1 VNESSSRTADAGEP
15 APVTEV
21 RRAGQAAPGP
31 VPEKLDYPPLTVIRR
46 SDRGWRVDDE
56 ELPDLLSAIVLADLL
71 APELRGA
78 PSAAGDSPVL
88 ATDGSPAPS
97 PSTGGPSPDGDS
109 SGADRS
115 FPVAGDGQGAVA
127 EDAGAE
133 AARLRVTVSQLEHAL
148 ATRVRVEQAI
158 GIVSERRRVPA
169 RQAFELL
176 RTVAR
181 ADGTRLAELA
191 ARVVDSAVNPLLP
204 LPEELARP
212 PRPPRVRGRSP
223 RHIRASE

>member
-1 VNESSSRTADAGEP
+1 VS
-15 APVTEV
+15 EV
-21 RRAGQAAPGP
+21 RRADQAAPEP

-78 PSAAGDSPVL
+78 SSAADDSPVL

-97 PSTGGPSPDGDS
+97 PSVSGRSPDGDS

-115 FPVAGDGQGAVA
+115 FRAAGDGQGAVA
-127 EDAGAE
+127 DDACAE
-133 AARLRVTVSQLEHAL
+133 AVRLRVTVSQLEHAL

-191 ARVVDSAVNPLLP
+191 ARVVDSVVNPLLP

-212 PRPPRVRGRSP
+212 PRPPRARGRSP

>member
-1 VNESSSRTADAGEP
+1 VNESSGRTADAGDP
-15 APVTEV
+15 APATEV
-21 RRAGQAAPGP
+21 RREDQAAPEAM
-31 VPEKLDYPPLTVIRR
+31 PEKPDHPPLAVIRR
-46 SDRGWRVDDE
+46 SGQGWRVDDE
-56 ELPDLLSAIVLADLL
+56 ELPDLMSAIVLADLL
-71 APELRGA
+71 APELHDA
-78 PSAAGDSPVL
+78 PPAG
-88 ATDGSPAPS
+88 DGSPAPAADAPPSPSAGGSPPAGDS
-97 PSTGGPSPDGDS
+97 PST
-109 SGADRS
+109 DRS
-115 FPVAGDGQGAVA
+115 PSAAAGDARGAVAGDAA
-127 EDAGAE
+127 AE
-133 AARLRVTVSQLEHAL
+133 AARLRVTVAQLEHAL

-212 PRPPRVRGRSP
+212 PRPPRARGRSP
-223 RHIRASE
+223 RHLRTSE

>member
-1 VNESSSRTADAGEP
+1 
-15 APVTEV
+15 VTEV
-21 RRAGQAAPGP
+21 QRGDQAAPEP

-46 SDRGWRVDDE
+46 SSRGWRVDDE

-78 PSAAGDSPVL
+78 RPAANDSPVL
-88 ATDGSPAPS
+88 AADGSPAPS
-97 PSTGGPSPDGDS
+97 PSVGGSPPDGDS

-115 FPVAGDGQGAVA
+115 FPAAGDGPGAVA
-127 EDAGAE
+127 DDASTE

-204 LPEELARP
+204 LPEDLARP

-223 RHIRASE
+223 RHMRASE